1 MAQGYDG
8 FTAMKGRKFIID
20 DENGQIMSS
29 IIRSFLLGE
38 SPGSLAATRLIIR
51 LILYLP
57 TRPITRRSPNASIE
71 KDRQGHLSRSIKTS
85 VKRLTISAVIRC
97 FLASIS

>member
-29 IIRSFLLGE
+29 IIRSFLLGK
-38 SPGSLAATRLIIR
+38 LA
-51 LILYLP
+51 
-57 TRPITRRSPNASIE
+57 
-71 KDRQGHLSRSIKTS
+71 HLLRDPS
-85 VKRLTISAVIRC
+85 
-97 FLASIS
+97 

>member
-29 IIRSFLLGE
+29 IIRSFLLGK
-38 SPGSLAATRLIIR
+38 LADACRTKLISR
-51 LILYLP
+51 LILHLP
-57 TRPITRRSPNASIE
+57 T
-71 KDRQGHLSRSIKTS
+71 
-85 VKRLTISAVIRC
+85 
-97 FLASIS
+97 